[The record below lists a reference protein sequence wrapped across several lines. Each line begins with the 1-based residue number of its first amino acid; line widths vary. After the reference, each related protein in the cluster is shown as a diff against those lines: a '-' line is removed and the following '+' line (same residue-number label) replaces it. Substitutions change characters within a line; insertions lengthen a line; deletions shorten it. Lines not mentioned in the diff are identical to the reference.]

1 MYCNLQNNFD
11 NYEMISA
18 SKRKSVLKLTINQ
31 YNTVKS
37 LNCKRIALG
46 QRILPNLH
54 SFQLE
59 KQICLEIRRSV
70 TIRIKSPTLAQVAT
84 NLAHHRKVLVYAVQ
98 SWVLKWSRKFPN
110 VGKIH
115 LECSVKRISG
125 QDQIFRFKLPF
136 EQQSFISGVGEYVQI
151 MRMAI

>member
-1 MYCNLQNNFD
+1 MTNLLKYSQLSVISTLSYEQIQMYCNLQNNFD

-37 LNCKRIALG
+37 GIALG

-59 KQICLEIRRSV
+59 KQICLEIRRSAA
-70 TIRIKSPTLAQVAT
+70 IRTKSLPLAQVAP
-84 NLAHHRKVLVYAVQ
+84 NLDHHRKVLVYVVQ
-98 SWVLKWSRKFPN
+98 SSGAQMEHKITKCWESTLSVSCKANFRSR
-110 VGKIH
+110 
-115 LECSVKRISG
+115 
-125 QDQIFRFKLPF
+125 
-136 EQQSFISGVGEYVQI
+136 SFFQVQV
-151 MRMAI
+151 AI